1 MKTLNILLVTTST
14 LFLFACNVDVKEE
27 SKSAKYTYNLELNG
41 CSTGEQN
48 FSSFDSYC
56 SGLKNDSLNKGCAR
70 TMRREQFIQA
80 SCPGDFDS
88 GN

>member
-1 MKTLNILLVTTST
+1 MKKSNILLIVVS
-14 LFLFACNVDVKEE
+14 FLLVSCNVDVKEE

-56 SGLKNDSLNKGCAR
+56 SGLKSDSLNKGCAR
-70 TMRREQFIQA
+70 SMRREQYIQA